1 MTGVFEYLDYQFV
14 RDGYTGK
21 YSVYQNDRTIGQ
33 ELDFIDAQAAAD
45 SDFRLRYPGHR
56 IFDQKPRAF
65 RADGDLEKA
74 QNSANTRK
82 YLESQDRST
91 ETLEKIKSCTKAL
104 DDIPFKLVMSRKD
117 ELSNSLEK
125 LDEKVREILEACQ

>member
-1 MTGVFEYLDYQFV
+1 MTDVFEYLDYQFV

-56 IFDQKPRAF
+56 IFDKKPRTF
-65 RADGDLEKA
+65 RVEATIIRKNDFAERIFTTVLGCQYASAEKA
-74 QNSANTRK
+74 AKDKWRLQFGYDCLIRDVSIREVFDSNAILS
-82 YLESQDRST
+82 
-91 ETLEKIKSCTKAL
+91 
-104 DDIPFKLVMSRKD
+104 SR
-117 ELSNSLEK
+117 
-125 LDEKVREILEACQ
+125 

>member
-1 MTGVFEYLDYQFV
+1 MTDVFEYLDYQFV

-65 RADGDLEKA
+65 RVEATIIGKNDSAERVFTTVIGCQYASTEKA
-74 QNSANTRK
+74 AKDQWR
-82 YLESQDRST
+82 LQFGWDCLIRDLVIRE
-91 ETLEKIKSCTKAL
+91 AL
-104 DDIPFKLVMSRKD
+104 DSADVS
-117 ELSNSLEK
+117 S
-125 LDEKVREILEACQ
+125 

>member
-1 MTGVFEYLDYQFV
+1 MTDVFEYLDYQFV

-65 RADGDLEKA
+65 RVEATIIGK
-74 QNSANTRK
+74 
-82 YLESQDRST
+82 
-91 ETLEKIKSCTKAL
+91 
-104 DDIPFKLVMSRKD
+104 M
-117 ELSNSLEK
+117 
-125 LDEKVREILEACQ
+125 ILLNVYSPLL